1 LLNITKIK
9 SRKKGLVEHVACMGE
24 KINTGVWWENLKERD
39 HSEGIGIGGWIKL
52 SRNRMAGVDWFDMA

>member
-1 LLNITKIK
+1 M
-9 SRKKGLVEHVACMGE
+9 GLVGHVACMRE
-24 KINTGVWWENLKERD
+24 KRSTGVWWESLKERD